1 MEEAQIDK
9 TLAVIRQ
16 ALESGRVND
25 AMLALVL
32 LHPADRADAF
42 SDLDDR
48 QQAQLL
54 PELDVS
60 ATADLLEELEDDDA
74 ADVAETLSAEFLA
87 DVLDEMD
94 PDLAADVLGDL
105 DPVYAAELLADMQDA
120 DEVIPLLKHPDESA
134 GGLMTTDFI
143 TLRRR
148 TTAAQAIEFLR
159 QVHPEQSIPYY
170 LYVTDRAGKLV
181 GVAGLRQ
188 LILADPD
195 TTVETLMDPD
205 VRFVTT
211 GEDQEDVART
221 MGRYNLLAL
230 PVVDNDGVL
239 QGVITHDDILDVLE
253 EETTEDVLRL
263 AGVEPG
269 PIIDKPY
276 WSRGIF
282 DVARSRFVWL
292 LVLFAAST
300 LTGTVLRHFEGE
312 LQAVVALT
320 FFIPLIVGTGGNAGS
335 QTVAGV
341 IRALALEEISRRDAL
356 RVTWREGQTSL
367 ILGSLLA
374 IAGFILV
381 LLWGLGTTL
390 AVVVGVTLLLVCIWA
405 NLVGSLVPI
414 AADAIGVDP
423 TVMSAPV
430 ISTLVD
436 ATGLLIYLSVAGFVL
451 TQV

>member
-9 TLAVIRQ
+9 TLEVIRR

-54 PELDVS
+54 PGLDVS
-60 ATADLLEELEDDDA
+60 TTADLLEELEDDDA
-74 ADVAETLSAEFLA
+74 ADVAGTLSAGFLA
-87 DVLDEMD
+87 DVLDEME
-94 PDLAADVLGDL
+94 PDQAADVLGDL
-105 DPVYAAELLADMQDA
+105 DPAYAAELLADMQDA

-159 QVHPEQSIPYY
+159 QFHPDMDLPYY
-170 LYVTDRAGKLV
+170 LYVADREGRLV

-188 LILADPD
+188 LIQANSDA
-195 TTVETLMDPD
+195 TIESLMDPN
-205 VRFVTT
+205 VRFVTAHM
-211 GEDQEDVART
+211 DQEDVART
-221 MGRYNLLAL
+221 MARYNLLAL
-230 PVVDNDGVL
+230 PVVDDAGVL
-239 QGVITHDDILDVLE
+239 LGVITHDDVLDVLE
-253 EETTEDVLRL
+253 EETTEDVLKL

-292 LVLFAAST
+292 LILFAAST
-300 LTGTVLRHFEGE
+300 LTGTVLRYFEAE

-320 FFIPLIVGTGGNAGS
+320 FFIPLIIGTGGNAGS

-374 IAGFILV
+374 LAGFVIV

-390 AVVVGVTLLLVCIWA
+390 AIVVGLTLLLVCIWA
-405 NLVGSLVPI
+405 NLVGALVPI

-436 ATGLLIYLSVAGFVL
+436 ATGLLIYLSVAGLVL
-451 TQV
+451 TKL